1 MTTEVRSRRAQDMTH
16 PVVIF
21 WSDEDEAYIAD
32 VPDLKYCSAHG
43 SSPEAALREVR
54 IAMTAWLETAREL
67 GKPIPLPTSRPT
79 LIARA
84 S

>member
-1 MTTEVRSRRAQDMTH
+1 MMSDY
-16 PVVIF
+16 PIVIF

-43 SSPEAALREVR
+43 PTQEAALKEVR
-54 IAMTAWLETAREL
+54 VAMTAWLEAAREL
-67 GKPIPLPTSRPT
+67 GKPIPLPTPRPT
-79 LIARA
+79 LVARA